1 MAQVTKRQWR
11 KSIYLD
17 TVSHQAFLFLKSQP
31 APDGFRFSTPALF
44 RQFLAELR
52 KKPKS
57 MLRTSGWKRRGDI
70 HGHRLVIPLAFP
82 VKDQLDW
89 LERYYAENAPVRR
102 RVRDGVPKAR
112 RLPISLL
119 FSRYIKNR
127 AAARGW
133 IGADQGLASNT

>member
-1 MAQVTKRQWR
+1 MPQDSQRQWR

-17 TVSHQAFLFLKSQP
+17 TASHQAFLFLKPQP
-31 APDGFRFSTPALF
+31 APDGFRLSTPALF

-52 KKPKS
+52 RKPKS
-57 MLRTSGWKRRGDI
+57 MLRTSGWKRRGEF

-89 LERYYAENAPVRR
+89 LERNYAENAPVSC
-102 RVRDGVPKAR
+102 RVGDGVPKAR

-119 FSRYIKNR
+119 FSRDIKDKV
-127 AAARGW
+127 AARAGP
-133 IGADQGLASNT
+133 AYQVLPPNT